1 MTVTPRARAIG
12 TAAACALL
20 VALLGGLATD
30 IGPWYASLRR
40 PPWQPPDWLF
50 GPVWT
55 LIYALCALS
64 GATAWRA
71 MNSTVQRRQL
81 LVAWALNAFF
91 NVLWSL
97 LFFRLHRPDW
107 AQMEVG
113 LLWLSVAVLMA
124 LSWGVH
130 RGAAW
135 LLLPYL
141 LWVSFAAFLNN
152 TVVRLNAPF
161 TGL

>member
-1 MTVTPRARAIG
+1 MTLAPRARVIG
-12 TAAACALL
+12 TAALCALG
-20 VALLGGLATD
+20 VAILGGLATD
-30 IGPWYASLRR
+30 IGPWYASLKR

-71 MNSTVQRRQL
+71 MTDPIQRQWL
-81 LVAWALNAFF
+81 LVAWVMNAFF

-113 LLWLSVAVLMA
+113 LLWLSVALLIRQTWRA
-124 LSWGVH
+124 H
-130 RGAAW
+130 RGAGA
-135 LLLPYL
+135 LLVPYL

-152 TVVRLNAPF
+152 TVVRLNEPF